1 MPFHGMFRSW
11 KGPRRSPSPT
21 PCQCRNPVPH
31 YLCIVI
37 QPLFKQWRRM
47 CLFLR
52 QTVPIL
58 NSLTI
63 RKFWCSAKIYFIMIT
78 SCSVS
83 WNNSEQF
90 CLSLH
95 DGPSDTWRW
104 PSCLPAALSSPYYTF
119 PIPLSRFLIIF
130 LPDSLRDYSQN
141 SHGYSLLDMG
151 QFLNVLLKIHTQ
163 NWEQYSWCSPTTA
176 GERGIIIS
184 LIFTLCFC
192 WCSLG
197 MPLLSLSL
205 CNIVG
210 SGWACDSNPF
220 IAVQYSPAI
229 LSWYLWFVLS

>member
-11 KGPRRSPSPT
+11 KGQRKSPSPT
-21 PCQCRNPVPH
+21 PCRCRNPVPQ
-31 YLCIVI
+31 YLCIAI

-119 PIPLSRFLIIF
+119 PIPLARFFIIF
-130 LPDSLRDYSQN
+130 LPDSLLSWLFSSGHRPVSQCPFQN
-141 SHGYSLLDMG
+141 TYPELGAIFLMQSNHCRRKRNNYFSDFHSLL
-151 QFLNVLLKIHTQ
+151 L
-163 NWEQYSWCSPTTA
+163 W
-176 GERGIIIS
+176 
-184 LIFTLCFC
+184 
-192 WCSLG
+192 
-197 MPLLSLSL
+197 
-205 CNIVG
+205 
-210 SGWACDSNPF
+210 
-220 IAVQYSPAI
+220 IAFAFFESV
-229 LSWYLWFVLS
+229 